1 MNFIKR
7 LKSYLNKS
15 KQQQVQTKIIFER
28 QCPNCT
34 SRGMILFKDTSN
46 FKTKVGESDEKN

>member
-7 LKSYLNKS
+7 LKSYLNIS